1 MFIYYELDMMK
12 HVYIIFS
19 QRKV

>member
-12 HVYIIFS
+12 QVYIIFS